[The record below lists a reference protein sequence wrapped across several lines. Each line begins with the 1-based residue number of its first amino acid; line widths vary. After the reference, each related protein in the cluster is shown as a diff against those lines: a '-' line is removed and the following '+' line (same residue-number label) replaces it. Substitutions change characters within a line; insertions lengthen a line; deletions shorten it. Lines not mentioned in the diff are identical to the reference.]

1 MNIIFLS
8 NLYPVLF
15 RHYQQQQKGSEV
27 VIHKFIQHPK
37 RHGIHK
43 KSQIRKKKNTENRIS
58 VHPSN
63 AEEFKAV
70 K

>member
-15 RHYQQQQKGSEV
+15 RHYQQHKRESEA
-27 VIHKFIQHPK
+27 VIHKFIQYSN
-37 RHGIHK
+37 RHGIRK
-43 KSQIRKKKNTENRIS
+43 KSQIRKKKNTENRIA
-58 VHPSN
+58 VQPSN